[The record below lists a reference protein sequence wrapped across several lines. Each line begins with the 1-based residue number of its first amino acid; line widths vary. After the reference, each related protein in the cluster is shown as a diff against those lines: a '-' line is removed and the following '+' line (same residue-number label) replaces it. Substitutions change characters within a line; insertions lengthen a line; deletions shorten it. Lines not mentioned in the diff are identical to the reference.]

1 MAIEICVP
9 RLGWNMEEGVFIAWH
24 KKDGESVKAG
34 EPLFVL
40 EGDKATQDVEA
51 TDAGILRIPP
61 DAPAAGTTVAVGT
74 ILGYLVELGEPAPFE
89 SGAGSAVASAP
100 AVVAAAPV
108 PVSEGTAAVRDRQRR
123 AISPRARRVAREL
136 GVDWTRLTGS
146 GRTGRIRESD
156 VRAAVGQAESLPHD
170 REGGRKVPVSRARR
184 IIAERMQASLRAT
197 APVTLTTTADATN
210 LVNLRAQFKTAARSV
225 EVVPGYT
232 DFLVKLCAVAL
243 NDHPMLRARWEGDR
257 LLVPEGIHIGLAVD
271 TETGLRVPVLRDVPS
286 LGLRQI
292 AERLRGLTERA
303 RAGKLTV
310 EEMSGGVFTISN
322 LGPFG
327 IDTFTP
333 IINYPECAILGVGRL
348 RRQPEVIEDRIVAR
362 DVLSLSLTFDH
373 RTVDGAPAARFLDA
387 LRKCI
392 ENPAP
397 WLVT

>member
-1 MAIEICVP
+1 MKGRIMAIEIRVP

-34 EPLFVL
+34 EPLFIL

-51 TDAGILRIPP
+51 TDPGILRIPP
-61 DAPAAGTTVAVGT
+61 DAPAEGEPVTVGT
-74 ILGYLVELGEPAPFE
+74 VLGYLVEPGEPAPFAT
-89 SGAGSAVASAP
+89 GAGSARDRAP
-100 AVVAAAPV
+100 AVVAAPAPATQEK
-108 PVSEGTAAVRDRQRR
+108 PAPRDRGRPT
-123 AISPRARRVAREL
+123 ASPRARRVADEL
-136 GVDWTRLTGS
+136 GIDWTKLRGS
-146 GRTGRIRESD
+146 GRTGRIRERD
-156 VRAAVGQAESLPHD
+156 IRAAG
-170 REGGRKVPVSRARR
+170 EGKGVPVSPTRR
-184 IIAERMQASLRAT
+184 VIAERMLASLRAT

-210 LVNLRAQFKTAARSV
+210 LVNLRTQFKAAARSADI
-225 EVVPGYT
+225 VPGYT

-243 NDHPMLRARWEGDR
+243 RDHPMLMARWDGDR
-257 LLVPEGIHIGLAVD
+257 LVVPEEIHIGLAVD
-271 TETGLRVPVLRDVPS
+271 TEAGLLVPVFRNVPS
-286 LGLRQI
+286 LGLRQL
-292 AERLRGLTERA
+292 AARTRELAERA
-303 RAGKLTV
+303 RAGKLTA

-322 LGPFG
+322 LGSFG

-348 RRQPEVIEDRIVAR
+348 RRQPAVVEERVVAR